1 MKKEFK
7 ELIKMAYELAV
18 MVDVMIDN
26 KRLST
31 KSDQVPEKMIQEMS
45 RMTMIEDMMK
55 TYGGYTDRNIQDL
68 NFTIMSIGLSE
79 EFSLSATLQE
89 SQHLL
94 GDIYEYA
101 NDFEEGEVVWLDDF
115 QTMMEVEITAKEW
128 DEETGEISYA
138 FKLGE
143 GISDG
148 HPSTILKHKNYMDVE
163 MLKFLVR
170 DIELDIIRA
179 F

>member
-7 ELIKMAYELAV
+7 ELIKTAYELAV
-18 MVDVMIDN
+18 MVDVMVDN
-26 KRLST
+26 KSLST

-45 RMTMIEDMMK
+45 RTTMIEDMMK
-55 TYGGYTDRNIQDL
+55 TYGYTNRNIQDL
-68 NFTIMSIGLSE
+68 NFNTLSIGLSE
-79 EFSLSATLQE
+79 ELSLPGVLQK
-89 SQHLL
+89 SQQLL
-94 GDIYEYA
+94 GDLYGYA
-101 NDFEEGEVVWLDDF
+101 IDFEEGEVVWLDDF

-128 DEETGEISYA
+128 DEETDEISYS

-143 GISDG
+143 SISDG
-148 HPSTILKHKNYMDVE
+148 HPGIVFKHKNYMDIE

-170 DIELDIIRA
+170 DMELDMLRA

>member
-7 ELIKMAYELAV
+7 ELIEKAYELAV
-18 MVDVMIDN
+18 MVDN

-31 KSDQVPEKMIQEMS
+31 ESDQVPEKKLQEMS

-55 TYGGYTDRNIQDL
+55 TYGGYTERNIRDL
-68 NFTIMSIGLSE
+68 NFTITSGLSKE
-79 EFSLSATLQE
+79 LLIPEVLQK

-101 NDFEEGEVVWLDDF
+101 TDFEEGEVVWLDDF

-143 GISDG
+143 DISDG
-148 HPSTILKHKNYMDVE
+148 HPGIIFKHKNYVDIE
-163 MLKFLVR
+163 MLEFLVR
-170 DIELDIIRA
+170 DIELDIMRP

>member
-7 ELIKMAYELAV
+7 ELIKTAYELAV
-18 MVDVMIDN
+18 MVDVMVDN
-26 KRLST
+26 KSLST

-45 RMTMIEDMMK
+45 RTTMIEDMMK
-55 TYGGYTDRNIQDL
+55 TYGYTDRDTQDV
-68 NFTIMSIGLSE
+68 NFNTLSIGLSE
-79 EFSLSATLQE
+79 EFSLSVTLQE
-89 SQHLL
+89 SQQLL

-128 DEETGEISYA
+128 DEETGETSYA

-148 HPSTILKHKNYMDVE
+148 HSGIVFKHKNYMDIE

-170 DIELDIIRA
+170 DIELDIMRA

>member
-18 MVDVMIDN
+18 KVDVMVDN
-26 KRLST
+26 KELST

-45 RMTMIEDMMK
+45 RTTLIEDMMK
-55 TYGGYTDRNIQDL
+55 TYGFQDL
-68 NFTIMSIGLSE
+68 NFNTISIGLSE
-79 EFSLSATLQE
+79 EVSLSGVLQK
-89 SQHLL
+89 SQQLL
-94 GDIYEYA
+94 GDLYEYA
-101 NDFEEGEVVWLDDF
+101 IDFEEGEVVWLDDF
-115 QTMMEVEITAKEW
+115 QTMMEVEITAKDW
-128 DEETGEISYA
+128 DEETDEISYS

-148 HPSTILKHKNYMDVE
+148 HPGIVFKHKNYMDIE

-170 DIELDIIRA
+170 DMELDMLRA